1 MASDGP
7 AIYLASASPRRSEL
21 LRQIDVTHAVLPVDI
36 DETPRPGEKPAHYA
50 LRLAEEKARAL
61 WEQLPVAQRRPVL
74 AADTTVALGD
84 EILGKPVD
92 RDDAVRMLG
101 RLSGREHEVHTAV
114 AVLHE
119 GGADARVSTSTVA
132 FRPLTRIAAYS
143 AAKAGVSNFTRWLAT
158 HLAPLHIRVNAIA
171 PGFFL
176 TGQNRFLLTDEKTG
190 GPTARGAAIIAHTPM
205 GRFGT
210 GEDLAGAL
218 IWLVSDASA
227 FVTGVVIPVDGGFS
241 AYSGV

>member
-7 AIYLASASPRRSEL
+7 VIYLASASPRRSEL

-92 RDDAVRMLG
+92 REDAVRMLG

-132 FRPLTRIAAYS
+132 FRPLTGVEIDWYWRTGEPAD
-143 AAKAGVSNFTRWLAT
+143 KAGAYAVQGHAAVFIRRLAGSYSGVMGLPLYET
-158 HLAPLHIRVNAIA
+158 WELLAPLLGLNRNNTQA
-171 PGFFL
+171 P
-176 TGQNRFLLTDEKTG
+176 
-190 GPTARGAAIIAHTPM
+190 
-205 GRFGT
+205 
-210 GEDLAGAL
+210 
-218 IWLVSDASA
+218 
-227 FVTGVVIPVDGGFS
+227 
-241 AYSGV
+241 

>member
-36 DETPRPGEKPAHYA
+36 DESPWPGEKPAHYA
-50 LRLAEEKARAL
+50 LRLAEQKARAL

-92 RDDAVRMLG
+92 HDDAVRILG

-132 FRPLTRIAAYS
+132 FRPLTRAEIDWYWRTGEPAD
-143 AAKAGVSNFTRWLAT
+143 KAGAYAVQGHAAVFIRRLAGSYSGVMGLPLYET
-158 HLAPLHIRVNAIA
+158 WELLAPLLGLNRNYTQA
-171 PGFFL
+171 P
-176 TGQNRFLLTDEKTG
+176 
-190 GPTARGAAIIAHTPM
+190 
-205 GRFGT
+205 
-210 GEDLAGAL
+210 
-218 IWLVSDASA
+218 
-227 FVTGVVIPVDGGFS
+227 
-241 AYSGV
+241 